1 MNECANL
8 KKAANVKEESK
19 QIDQTLKVLIATINA
34 RDNDS
39 KIDKM
44 RSSVLETENSTID
57 VANNP
62 PLKTPICFSTNKVEI
77 RQTLGNYTFA
87 APFEADELL
96 QKILKLM
103 KISDTTKNIHRRP
116 RGARSFASSQR

>member
-19 QIDQTLKVLIATINA
+19 QIDQTLKVIIATINA

-44 RSSVLETENSTID
+44 RSSVLESENSTID

-77 RQTLGNYTFA
+77 RQALGSYTFA

-116 RGARSFASSQR
+116 HGARSFASSQR